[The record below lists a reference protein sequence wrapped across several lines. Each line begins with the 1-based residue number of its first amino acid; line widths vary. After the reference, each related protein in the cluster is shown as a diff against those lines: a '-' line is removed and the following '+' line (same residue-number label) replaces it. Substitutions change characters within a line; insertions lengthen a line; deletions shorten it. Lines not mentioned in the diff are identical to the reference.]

1 MLNATN
7 FAALIPTQAFR
18 APAWSA
24 CLRSAEPFTFVKV
37 FSSAA
42 CWRDK
47 WEDRMSGADDHDPG
61 SRGDDIPEAI
71 ANLGVIVGGR
81 AVRPPANDNRSKPE
95 PEATGSTDN
104 RDKASTE

>member
-1 MLNATN
+1 MREYAQGTTSGMLNATN

-37 FSSAA
+37 LSSAA
-42 CWRDK
+42 CWREK

-61 SRGDDIPEAI
+61 RRGDVIPEAI
-71 ANLGVIVGGR
+71 ANLGVIIGGP
-81 AVRPPANDNRSKPE
+81 AVRPPA
-95 PEATGSTDN
+95 GGL
-104 RDKASTE
+104 

>member
-7 FAALIPTQAFR
+7 FAALIPTQACR
-18 APAWSA
+18 APAWSG

-42 CWRDK
+42 CWREK

-61 SRGDDIPEAI
+61 RRGDDIPESI
-71 ANLGVIVGGR
+71 ANLGVIIGGP
-81 AVRPPANDNRSKPE
+81 AVRPPANDNRSKPD
-95 PEATGSTDN
+95 EATGSTGN